1 MEYSLSVT
9 QNGTNLTFSESYKFN
24 SLKTILDMINATD
37 PAMSTV
43 LDSRNKPIRK
53 LYSMYRDGVDVNS
66 NVNLYLYNI
75 QWKPV
80 DGYTWTATY
89 TYSPQNQQYVNKE
102 SQKKPWERKPDIHKV
117 PVEIAVPM
125 EKSYQDGD
133 SLGKPTKN
141 IALPNE
147 RPFSTPP
154 MFNVNAERF
163 QITWWTRKV
172 NGTAFDDCRFS
183 LNGGKIRID
192 DMEYSRG
199 ALLMESCFYT
209 PLYDT
214 DDTVYYQCEAS
225 MLYRADGHNFKPL
238 YADYWAKFAGKCLPI
253 QYDPDNGDYGSW
265 PDDPKKP
272 KVTDPV
278 PLDEDGTL
286 LITNANEKK
295 EWKFGDFQI
304 YPAVDWTPLNI
315 PKVKGVFQA

>member
-43 LDSRNKPIRK
+43 MDSRNKPIRK

-80 DGYTWTATY
+80 DGYTWTANY

-154 MFNVNAERF
+154 MFNINAERF

-253 QYDPDNGDYGSW
+253 QYDPNNGDYGSW
-265 PDDPKKP
+265 PNDPKKP

-278 PLDEDGTL
+278 PLNEDGTL
-286 LITNANEKK
+286 LVTNANEKK

>member
-238 YADYWAKFAGKCLPI
+238 FADYWAKFAGKCLPI